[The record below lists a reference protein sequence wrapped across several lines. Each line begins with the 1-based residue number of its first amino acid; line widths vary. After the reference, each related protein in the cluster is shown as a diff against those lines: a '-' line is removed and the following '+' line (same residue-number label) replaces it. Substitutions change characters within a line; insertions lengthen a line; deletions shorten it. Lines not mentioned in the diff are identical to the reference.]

1 MDGDPDGNGNVA
13 ARSSHSSTTAVYN
26 FWKDFEL
33 EAFRHKL
40 DEQGLTIAE
49 NQELSLKSRRKL
61 AETTRDVKRKAS
73 PEVLKEVGALMK
85 LYQEEVDKLSNRAK
99 FGEAAF
105 LDVYQKLYEA
115 PDPAPHLAFALEVGA
130 RAAEMEAA
138 AAKLAGELAE
148 YKAESR
154 QLRNQEHTI
163 RRLEERARTLEAQLE
178 EKDRL
183 LEEAKA
189 ASADAAGALAAEM
202 DAMRENTLT
211 AALAE
216 ARASL
221 AALQRQHE
229 AGQKS
234 IAELQARSEE
244 EAVGLQAQLEIAGAE
259 VERAHARLAAL
270 EMERERAAGQAKLP
284 REETSPTHNSRS
296 SNSAEQALRAEL
308 SSQRELT
315 GRLHAEVAALSE
327 RASADAAGW
336 AERCEGLRQ
345 ALAAQQAHTAALEAQ
360 LSSRPT
366 TQQVEQLQAQ
376 VRVLQAVGYGAV
388 ETDDAGGPGPG
399 AADSLEAALLGKAR
413 RLEHDLTMARLR
425 IAELAGMTPSDTPN
439 DTPLMFAREAEAAG
453 ARAAEA
459 EAEVAAGRSVIQRLE
474 DDLLAAQREALA
486 KSGSGVAN
494 SSSFAELG
502 GEEGPLEAAS
512 NGGSGGGERT
522 MIGVICAQRDRLKA
536 RVAQLEEDNSRVSA
550 EAKLVL
556 SQLEAAKSD
565 NVALVERLR
574 YVQGYQSQSRRKDVG
589 PGDVESRY
597 TREYEEALNPFT
609 DFRDRERSARK
620 RQLSP
625 VDRVLFEIG
634 QIVSGSKGARLVVMV
649 YVVALHMLVFWV
661 MARWSHRHAG
671 AGHMGAAELA
681 LLCQRQGDGSA
692 SHT

>member
-1 MDGDPDGNGNVA
+1 MDGDTDGNGNVA
-13 ARSSHSSTTAVYN
+13 TRASHSSITAVYN

-49 NQELSLKSRRKL
+49 NQELSLTSRRKL

-115 PDPAPHLAFALEVGA
+115 PDPAPPLAFALEVGA

-178 EKDRL
+178 EKERL

-244 EAVGLQAQLEIAGAE
+244 ETVGLQAQLEIAGAE

-270 EMERERAAGQAKLP
+270 ELEHERAAGQAKPP
-284 REETSPTHNSRS
+284 REETSAAHERGGH
-296 SNSAEQALRAEL
+296 SAEHALRAEL
-308 SSQRELT
+308 SSQRELA

-327 RASADAAGW
+327 RAAADAAGW

-366 TQQVEQLQAQ
+366 TQQVERLQAQ

-388 ETDDAGGPGPG
+388 ETDDATGSGPG

-425 IAELAGMTPSDTPN
+425 MAELAG
-439 DTPLMFAREAEAAG
+439 EAEAAG

-459 EAEVAAGRSVIQRLE
+459 EAEAAAGRLVVQRLE

-486 KSGSGVAN
+486 KPSSGLADASG
-494 SSSFAELG
+494 FLELG
-502 GEEGPLEAAS
+502 GEEGPLEAAAA
-512 NGGSGGGERT
+512 NGGGGGGERT
-522 MIGVICAQRDRLKA
+522 MIGVICAQRDRLKT
-536 RVAQLEEDNSRVSA
+536 RMAQLEEDNSRVSA
-550 EAKLVL
+550 EAKQIL
-556 SQLEAAKSD
+556 SQLQAAKAD

-574 YVQGYQSQSRRKDVG
+574 YVQGYQSQSRQKEVG

-597 TREYEEALNPFT
+597 TWEYEEALNPFT
-609 DFRDRERSARK
+609 DFRDKERTARR

-681 LLCQRQGDGSA
+681 LLCQRQGDSSA
-692 SHT
+692 AHT

>member
-1 MDGDPDGNGNVA
+1 MDANGTSSDA
-13 ARSSHSSTTAVYN
+13 AGGSHSSTTAVYN
-26 FWKDFEL
+26 FWKDFVL

-40 DEQGLTIAE
+40 DEQGIAIAE

-61 AETTRDVKRKAS
+61 AETTRDVKRKIS
-73 PEVLKEVGALMK
+73 SEVLKEVGALMK

-115 PDPAPHLAFALEVGA
+115 PDPAPALAYALEVGA

-154 QLRNQEHTI
+154 ELRNQEHTI
-163 RRLEERARTLEAQLE
+163 RRLEERARTLEAQLD
-178 EKDRL
+178 EKERL

-189 ASADAAGALAAEM
+189 ASADAAGVLAAEM
-202 DAMRENTLT
+202 DAMRENALT

-229 AGQKS
+229 AGQNS
-234 IAELQARSEE
+234 LAELQARSEE
-244 EAVGLQAQLEIAGAE
+244 EAVGLQTQLEIAGVE

-270 EMERERAAGQAKLP
+270 EMERERAATQAKP
-284 REETSPTHNSRS
+284 VKEDASPTRERS
-296 SNSAEQALRAEL
+296 SQAAEQALRSEL
-308 SSQRELT
+308 SSQREVA
-315 GRLHAEVAALSE
+315 GRLHAEVAALQE
-327 RASADAAGW
+327 RARAESAGW
-336 AERCEGLRQ
+336 AERCDGLRQ
-345 ALAAQQAHTAALEAQ
+345 SLAAQEAHSAALEAQ
-360 LSSRPT
+360 LASRPT
-366 TQQVEQLQAQ
+366 AHQVEQLQAQ

-388 ETDDAGGPGPG
+388 EADESGDGPSVGSPG

-413 RLEHDLTMARLR
+413 RLEHELTMARLR
-425 IAELAGMTPSDTPN
+425 IAELAG
-439 DTPLMFAREAEAAG
+439 EAEAAG
-453 ARAAEA
+453 ARAGEA
-459 EAEVAAGRSVIQRLE
+459 EAELATNRLVIERLE
-474 DDLLAAQREALA
+474 EDLLAAQRGALP
-486 KSGSGVAN
+486 KSGSGVAEAN
-494 SSSFAELG
+494 GALDLSGDG
-502 GEEGPLEAAS
+502 GFEGAAS
-512 NGGSGGGERT
+512 ENGGTGGERT

-536 RVAQLEEDNSRVSA
+536 RVAQLEEEYARVA
-550 EAKLVL
+550 TDAK
-556 SQLEAAKSD
+556 QACARLEAAKAD

-574 YVQGYQSQSRRKDVG
+574 YVQGYQSRRKDVG
-589 PGDVESRY
+589 AGDVESRY
-597 TREYEEALNPFT
+597 TKEYEEALNPFT

-625 VDRVLFEIG
+625 VDRMLYEIG

-649 YVVALHMLVFWV
+649 YMVALHMLVFWV
-661 MARWSHRHAG
+661 MARWSHRHAD

-681 LLCQRQGDGSA
+681 LLSVYRGMHCAVLLAVFSA
-692 SHT
+692 AGGQ